1 MADYDEGVT
10 RKPDVYKYGEDF
22 SRFIKRYEDFTKIA
36 KLGENLHLVLLSLV
50 DDHTYD
56 ILCKVWISDG
66 ISTDMGAIGK
76 LYKEVMGSQ
85 EDVNIWRGKLLDI
98 KQYDGEGVE
107 DYGRRLQEMA
117 LHAYPDGDGEGMK
130 VSVFIKG
137 LRNEKQQLAL
147 YQGGLLTYEKAV
159 MKVRRLEKAELLIG
173 KWRNEEW
180 KDDKVCPVQVGQIG
194 SRNGTMDAGYGM
206 KRARFMDR
214 RGMGH
219 RARVMDR
226 RRMDWRGMD
235 RRITGQRARG
245 MDWRDMDQRVIGQ
258 RARVMDRRGVAQRGS
273 NDGYFKGVAQRGS
286 NDVYFKGV
294 AQRGSND
301 VYFKGVAHRGSNDGS
316 SKGVAQRGSNDGY
329 FKQGVAQRGSNDG
342 YFKGVAQRGSNDGYF
357 KGVAQR
363 GRNDEYFK
371 GVTQRGSNDGYFKD
385 VFINDRTKTFH
396 RKNPFLIFCTS
407 LV

>member
-117 LHAYPDGDGEGMK
+117 LHAYPGGDGEGMK

-147 YQGGLLTYEKAV
+147 YQGGLLTYG
-159 MKVRRLEKAELLIG
+159 I
-173 KWRNEEW
+173 
-180 KDDKVCPVQVGQIG
+180 
-194 SRNGTMDAGYGM
+194 
-206 KRARFMDR
+206 
-214 RGMGH
+214 
-219 RARVMDR
+219 
-226 RRMDWRGMD
+226 
-235 RRITGQRARG
+235 
-245 MDWRDMDQRVIGQ
+245 
-258 RARVMDRRGVAQRGS
+258 
-273 NDGYFKGVAQRGS
+273 
-286 NDVYFKGV
+286 
-294 AQRGSND
+294 
-301 VYFKGVAHRGSNDGS
+301 
-316 SKGVAQRGSNDGY
+316 
-329 FKQGVAQRGSNDG
+329 
-342 YFKGVAQRGSNDGYF
+342 
-357 KGVAQR
+357 
-363 GRNDEYFK
+363 
-371 GVTQRGSNDGYFKD
+371 
-385 VFINDRTKTFH
+385 
-396 RKNPFLIFCTS
+396 
-407 LV
+407 